1 MTGRTRV
8 TFLPS
13 APTYDALF
21 AVAKLP
27 LPLVAVDAMDLAS
40 ISGGGGGGG
49 KLSPSSDERAPRSAK
64 AAAAFL
70 RNV

>member
-27 LPLVAVDAMDLAS
+27 LPLVAVDAMDLTS
-40 ISGGGGGGG
+40 NSGGGGGG